1 MAARFI
7 LIQNRQGKTRLER
20 YWGALSES
28 QRKLARTEVHRLI
41 SVRDLKSHSNILPYK
56 DSVIVFRKYAGLYC
70 SICIDREDNAMFY
83 LEAIHLF
90 IEVLDTFFGSVCE
103 LDIVFHFNNVYAAL
117 DEIFLGG
124 ELQETSKKVLLG
136 RLEEFE
142 TLQV

>member
-1 MAARFI
+1 MAAQFI

-20 YWGALSES
+20 YWGAYTESE
-28 QRKLARTEVHRLI
+28 RKLMRNEVHRLI

-56 DSVIVFRKYAGLYC
+56 QYMVVFRKYAGLYC
-70 SICIDREDNAMFY
+70 SVCIERHDNAMFY
-83 LEAIHLF
+83 LEAIHLL

-117 DEIFLGG
+117 DEIFLAG
-124 ELQETSKKVLLG
+124 EIEETSKKVLLG

-142 TLQV
+142 TLQA